1 VAVGRPRFQFLNH
14 HLQNHKYFQF
24 GVKTMPKHFL
34 LSRPELEPA
43 VATALR
49 TCERAK
55 DHQRLI
61 SMRLAASG
69 KFTAAQIAKHVQV
82 SRRQFFLWVAAFK
95 KRGVYGLLERKHGG
109 GLVLR

>member
-1 VAVGRPRFQFLNH
+1 
-14 HLQNHKYFQF
+14 
-24 GVKTMPKHFL
+24 MPKHFL